1 MAPTISVISQAF
13 MRSLS
18 AELYRLEVFDPRNP
32 DRQQTHGDF
41 LACMA
46 ERLGACA
53 GRGDT
58 P

>member
-1 MAPTISVISQAF
+1 MAPTTTGINKAF

-18 AELYRLEVFDPRNP
+18 AELYRLEVFDPRDS

-53 GRGDT
+53 GRDDT